1 MAFAGMDPTKSESG
15 ETVASD
21 GSMSKRGSGALRWA
35 FMQAADCARKYD
47 PYFGDYYDS
56 LVARGKHHYV
66 ALSAVARKLC
76 GVILALLRDRREY
89 EPRPSVQSALDAG
102 DAEARGSGA

>member
-1 MAFAGMDPTKSESG
+1 MADELLQ
-15 ETVASD
+15 VD
-21 GSMSKRGSGALRWA
+21 GVVLEARRRCQLHGDVGRPRIFYAVVH
-35 FMQAADCARKYD
+35 AAVTL
-47 PYFGDYYDS
+47 YDS

-89 EPRPSVQSALDAG
+89 EPRESVQSARAAEGAAG
-102 DAEARGSGA
+102 RVSGAQPSD